1 MGRLD
6 FEDPAGAELD
16 DAVLEGIAEGK
27 SERIVRGRKEEIEK
41 GSRKMK
47 EAWSSSKATA
57 LRPIKLRSR
66 RKENPQ
72 IEVS

>member
-27 SERIVRGRKEEIEK
+27 SEDC
-41 GSRKMK
+41 
-47 EAWSSSKATA
+47 AWGEGGN
-57 LRPIKLRSR
+57 RER
-66 RKENPQ
+66 E
-72 IEVS
+72 

>member
-27 SERIVRGRKEEIEK
+27 VGGLCVGGKEEIEK
-41 GSRKMK
+41 GR
-47 EAWSSSKATA
+47 
-57 LRPIKLRSR
+57 
-66 RKENPQ
+66 
-72 IEVS
+72 